1 MTSIKY
7 EDIFSLFLG
16 EIEDPKLASLKQSQ
30 AYELMTEYLHKA
42 IGEPYVRRLFSSLT
56 LNDELL
62 KLDFELKYETADSS
76 DEDFVTKILYKGMLV
91 EWLTPQ
97 VRSKLNIAQMMTS
110 NKESKFYSQAQHLSE
125 LRGMLED
132 TKTELRQIISEHGFI
147 YNAYL
152 DESS

>member
-1 MTSIKY
+1 M
-7 EDIFSLFLG
+7 
-16 EIEDPKLASLKQSQ
+16 
-30 AYELMTEYLHKA
+30 
-42 IGEPYVRRLFSSLT
+42 
-56 LNDELL
+56 
-62 KLDFELKYETADSS
+62 KYETADNS

-132 TKTELRQIISEHGFI
+132 TKIELRQIISEHGFI
-147 YNAYL
+147 YNTYL
-152 DESS
+152 DEGSL